1 MPKKKDELVEE
12 TTATLDEV
20 LLDKFAEELETTI
33 NKVCE
38 DNPNADPRLELLV
51 TLGLFSAQ
59 VSIDA
64 GYNKKEF
71 LSLMADMYDDSGSG
85 SDIPVKKSDLN

>member
-1 MPKKKDELVEE
+1 MPKKNEELVEE
-12 TTATLDEV
+12 TATLDEK

-33 NKVCE
+33 NRVCD
-38 DNPNADPRLELLV
+38 DNPNTDPRLELLV

-64 GYNKKEF
+64 GYTKKEF
-71 LSLMADMYDDSGSG
+71 LTLMSDMYDDSAGDS
-85 SDIPVKKSDLN
+85 PPAKKVDLN